1 MLVSLLPISDNE
13 RTSSAIEAAGT
24 TGLSLVTFAGT
35 PIRSVLFQNSLTS
48 IVQLSFDAG
57 TNLIDL
63 LAGYHPVLEFA
74 DKGGRLLKSIKV
86 RKKGSTTVTG
96 GSIVAWATV
105 G

>member
-13 RTSSAIEAAGT
+13 RTSSAIDGAGT
-24 TGLSLVTFAGT
+24 SGLSLVTYDGR
-35 PIRSVLFQNSLTS
+35 PIRSILFQNSLTS
-48 IVQLSFDAG
+48 IVQLSFNNG
-57 TNLIDL
+57 STWVDL
-63 LAGYHPVLEFA
+63 LAGYHPLLEFA
-74 DKGGRLLKSIKV
+74 DKGGRLLSTVKV